1 MRNLVLCLLTA
12 MLIVAISVTGEAI
25 RDDALV
31 LYCSFSE
38 GAGDKVNDESG
49 NELQGEIKGGA
60 KWAKAGKV
68 GGAIAFSAAAQSV
81 EFPVEE
87 ILNITKGVTMEG
99 WINPDSV
106 QGDSDLWGRR
116 TSANQGGYCMQWTNG
131 MIETWI
137 HKGGWQG
144 TRDKQT
150 VKPKPGEWH
159 HVAGVYDGK
168 KVRQYVDGE
177 LDIEFDLSGDMDSVE
192 EVFRIGQAQTGLETM
207 MGVIDEVAVY
217 SRALAEDEIKE
228 DMEKGILAAVNSTGK
243 LATTWASIKW

>member
-1 MRNLVLCLLTA
+1 MKNIVLTVL
-12 MLIVAISVTGEAI
+12 MVSMMIFPSIGKAI

-49 NELQGEIKGGA
+49 NNLQGEIKGGA

-68 GGAIAFSAAAQSV
+68 GSAIAFSAAAQSV
-81 EFPVEE
+81 EFPAEK
-87 ILNITKGVTMEG
+87 ILNITKGITMEG
-99 WINPDSV
+99 WINPDAV

-150 VKPKPGEWH
+150 IKPEPGDWH

-168 KVRQYVDGE
+168 NVRQYVNGE
-177 LDIEFDLSGDMDSVE
+177 LDIEFGLSGDMDSVE
-192 EVFRIGQAQTGLETM
+192 EVFRIGQAQTSLTAMIGT
-207 MGVIDEVAVY
+207 IDEVAVY
-217 SRALAEDEIKE
+217 SRALTEDEIQE
-228 DMEKGILAAVNSTGK
+228 DMEKGILATVNSTGK
-243 LATTWASIKW
+243 LAATWASIKR

>member
-1 MRNLVLCLLTA
+1 MKNIILTIL
-12 MLIVAISVTGEAI
+12 MVSMIIFPSIGKAI

-49 NELQGEIKGGA
+49 NGLQGEIKGGA

-68 GGAIAFSAAAQSV
+68 GSAIAFSAAAQSV
-81 EFPVEE
+81 EFPAEE
-87 ILNITKGVTMEG
+87 ILNITKEITMEG
-99 WINPDSV
+99 WINPDAV

-116 TSANQGGYCMQWTNG
+116 TSGNQGGYCMQWTNG

-144 TRDKQT
+144 TRGKQT
-150 VKPKPGEWH
+150 IKPEPGEWH

-168 KVRQYVDGE
+168 NVRQYVDGE
-177 LDIEFDLSGDMDSVE
+177 LDIEFGLSGDMDSVE
-192 EVFRIGQAQTGLETM
+192 IVFRIGQAQTSLTAMIGT
-207 MGVIDEVAVY
+207 IDEVAVY
-217 SRALAEDEIKE
+217 SRALTENEIKE
-228 DMEKGILAAVNSTGK
+228 DMEKGILAAVDSTGK
-243 LATTWASIKW
+243 LATTWAGIKR